1 MGFHGSQ
8 AGFNPGPPPTSPQL
22 GGGMSSMH
30 SMAKWHIPQSAQQ
43 TNGKIE
49 IV

>member
-8 AGFNPGPPPTSPQL
+8 PGYNGPPQPNAQMNS
-22 GGGMSSMH
+22 GMH

-43 TNGKIE
+43 SNGMIY
-49 IV
+49 